1 MTQKPETKKPFNVIS
16 FAVRGEKG
24 GRRPGLCVESEADWG
39 GRMTGVAAGG
49 FGDCIQHKQSSPV
62 TGSLATTQTIS
73 LLRHTGRERNCRDVS
88 QALRYPREIGSFDYW
103 W

>member
-62 TGSLATTQTIS
+62 TSREAAQPPRLYLAVAS
-73 LLRHTGRERNCRDVS
+73 HRERKKLQGCFTGPSLSTGDW
-88 QALRYPREIGSFDYW
+88 EF
-103 W
+103 